1 MYEPVACLLTLG
13 LSMLDTKG
21 ISLVLRSFHV
31 SVSVSV
37 FCLFSFLSLGP
48 CSSIS
53 FRGSSTPSLV
63 RIPRSVRVL
72 LGGSYSTED
81 KGPEPQEPE
90 GWRCPNKG
98 SRGSKRERA
107 HLRKKKFETR
117 AEEGEEPSK
126 FEGRS
131 LPLEAGTRGNPGP
144 WIQARYVDSLLR
156 ERGERECTGV
166 YRSAREDRNQQDV
179 AVRNY

>member
-72 LGGSYSTED
+72 LGGVFTPPRTKD
-81 KGPEPQEPE
+81 QNHGNQKDGDVRTRGPEGRREREHICVRRSSKQGQKREKNRQSLKGEACP
-90 GWRCPNKG
+90 WRLALGGIQDPG
-98 SRGSKRERA
+98 SR
-107 HLRKKKFETR
+107 HDTLTF
-117 AEEGEEPSK
+117 
-126 FEGRS
+126 
-131 LPLEAGTRGNPGP
+131 
-144 WIQARYVDSLLR
+144 
-156 ERGERECTGV
+156 C
-166 YRSAREDRNQQDV
+166 
-179 AVRNY
+179 